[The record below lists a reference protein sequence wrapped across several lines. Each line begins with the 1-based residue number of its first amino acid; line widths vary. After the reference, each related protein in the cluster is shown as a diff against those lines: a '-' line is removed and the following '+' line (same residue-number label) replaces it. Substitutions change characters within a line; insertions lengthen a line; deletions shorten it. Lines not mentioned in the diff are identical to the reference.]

1 MCDER
6 IEGMRNMYTPEGGGY
21 YERSKTMSIE
31 LPLFPLNV
39 VLFPGA
45 DLPLHIFEPRYR
57 QMINECYSQ
66 GKPFGV
72 VLMHPDSEHLHEKP
86 YPVGTLAEIEALV
99 RLDDGRMNLIARG
112 GKRFHIQSLH
122 REKPY
127 LSGLVETFEDLPEY
141 PETLEACAK
150 QVKELFQSYLEML
163 LEVAGKKG
171 TQLDLPT
178 DPEELSHFVAYFL
191 DIEDEE
197 KQGLLELNITSL
209 RLEEEIHILRKE
221 VPFIRQML
229 DMSKK
234 YKVEGAD
241 KSRLN

>member
-1 MCDER
+1 MH
-6 IEGMRNMYTPEGGGY
+6 TPEGGGY
-21 YERSKTMSIE
+21 YERNKTMSFE

-72 VLMHPDSEHLHEKP
+72 VLVRPESEHLQEEP
-86 YPVGTLAEIEALV
+86 FPVGTLAEIEALV

-112 GKRFHIQSLH
+112 GKRFQIHSLH

-127 LSGLVETFEDLPEY
+127 LSGFVEIFEDLPQY
-141 PETLEACAK
+141 PEELEVYAR
-150 QVKELFQSYLEML
+150 QVRELFHSYLDML
-163 LEVAGKKG
+163 LEVADKKG
-171 TQLDLPT
+171 AQLDLPA
-178 DPEELSHFVAYFL
+178 DPEALSHFVAYFL
-191 DIEDEE
+191 DIEDEQ

-209 RLEEEIHILRKE
+209 RLEEEISILRKE

-229 DMSKK
+229 AMSKK
-234 YKVEGAD
+234 YKAEGSD